1 MALLVEAVL
10 LFPFWSQ
17 RRSHSPRLHRQECL
31 FYCAA
36 SCRPLC
42 AFVPICK
49 KVSKNT
55 LGPCVAPTRAEI
67 PLLADLI
74 ETVPDAMAITDVDGN
89 MRRINRPWLDMFGY
103 GADDCIG
110 QGLVMVLQPGA
121 TPSVD
126 WMRGCALKPQR
137 LEVVGRRKDGVR
149 FPVDFRTTPLKTTH
163 GAVGLVAARDL
174 TDRWHA
180 EERILSALEQERKRI
195 ADDIHDDSLQAVTAA
210 SLRLQLL
217 RLSLHD
223 AGQLAVVSALEEL
236 LDLTMVRLRKLMFE
250 LRPAALEG
258 SGIAAAVRELLEGV
272 QGETGVAFEVQARL
286 ERDPPTG
293 RRTLLYR
300 IVEEAV
306 KGAAGTDGI
315 GVIKVD
321 LEDDDQGWRVRL
333 VHDGAGT
340 AGNGL
345 LRERARLAGGW
356 AQIEPSSGDQH
367 RVQAWIPEDPLSEPN
382 NTATF

>member
-1 MALLVEAVL
+1 
-10 LFPFWSQ
+10 
-17 RRSHSPRLHRQECL
+17 
-31 FYCAA
+31 
-36 SCRPLC
+36 
-42 AFVPICK
+42 
-49 KVSKNT
+49 
-55 LGPCVAPTRAEI
+55 
-67 PLLADLI
+67 
-74 ETVPDAMAITDVDGN
+74 MAITDIDGN
-89 MRRINRPWLDMFGY
+89 MRRINHPWMDLFGY
-103 GADDCIG
+103 VADDCIG

-121 TPSVD
+121 TPGTD
-126 WMRGCALKPQR
+126 WMRACALKPQR

-149 FPVDFRTTPLKTTH
+149 FPVDFRTTPLKTAH

-180 EERILSALEQERKRI
+180 EERILRALELERKRI

-223 AGQLAVVSALEEL
+223 PGQLAVVSALEEL

-258 SGIAAAVRELLEGV
+258 SGIAAAIRELLEGI

-286 ERDPPTG
+286 ERDPPTS

-306 KGAAGTDGI
+306 KGAASSDGI
-315 GVIKVD
+315 GLIRVD

-333 VHDGAGT
+333 VHDGAG

-356 AQIEPSSGDQH
+356 AQIEPLSGDQH
-367 RVQAWIPEDPLSEPN
+367 RVQAWIPEDPLSQPN
-382 NTATF
+382 NTAVS

>member
-1 MALLVEAVL
+1 
-10 LFPFWSQ
+10 
-17 RRSHSPRLHRQECL
+17 
-31 FYCAA
+31 
-36 SCRPLC
+36 
-42 AFVPICK
+42 
-49 KVSKNT
+49 
-55 LGPCVAPTRAEI
+55 
-67 PLLADLI
+67 
-74 ETVPDAMAITDVDGN
+74 
-89 MRRINRPWLDMFGY
+89 
-103 GADDCIG
+103 
-110 QGLVMVLQPGA
+110 
-121 TPSVD
+121 VD
-126 WMRGCALKPQR
+126 WMRACALTPQR

-149 FPVDFRTTPLKTTH
+149 FPVDFRTTPLKTAH

-258 SGIAAAVRELLEGV
+258 SGIAAAVRELLEGI

-306 KGAAGTDGI
+306 KGAAGSDGI

-321 LEDDDQGWRVRL
+321 LEDDDQGWKVRL

-356 AQIEPSSGDQH
+356 AQIEPSIGDQH

-382 NTATF
+382 NTASF

>member
-1 MALLVEAVL
+1 
-10 LFPFWSQ
+10 
-17 RRSHSPRLHRQECL
+17 
-31 FYCAA
+31 
-36 SCRPLC
+36 
-42 AFVPICK
+42 
-49 KVSKNT
+49 
-55 LGPCVAPTRAEI
+55 
-67 PLLADLI
+67 
-74 ETVPDAMAITDVDGN
+74 MAITDVEGN
-89 MRRINRPWLDMFGY
+89 MRRINGPWLDLFGY
-103 GADDCIG
+103 GAEDCIG
-110 QGLVMVLQPGA
+110 RGLLMVLQPGA
-121 TPSVD
+121 TPTMD
-126 WMRGCALKPQR
+126 WLRGCALKPQR
-137 LEVVGRRKDGVR
+137 LEVVGRRKDGIR
-149 FPVDFRTTPLKTTH
+149 FPVDFRTTPLKTAH

-217 RLSLHD
+217 RHSLHEPE
-223 AGQLAVVSALEEL
+223 QLAVVAALEGL
-236 LDLTMVRLRKLMFE
+236 LDLTMLRLRKLMFE

-258 SGIAAAVRELLEGV
+258 SGIAAAIRDLLEGV
-272 QGETGVAFEVQARL
+272 RGETGVAFEVQARL

-306 KGAAGTDGI
+306 KGAAHSDGI
-315 GVIKVD
+315 GVIRVD
-321 LEDDDQGWRVRL
+321 LEDDDQGWMVRL

-356 AQIEPSSGDQH
+356 AQIEPPSGDQH
-367 RVQAWIPEDPLSEPN
+367 RVRAWIPEDPLSEPN
-382 NTATF
+382 NTAAS

>member
-1 MALLVEAVL
+1 
-10 LFPFWSQ
+10 
-17 RRSHSPRLHRQECL
+17 
-31 FYCAA
+31 
-36 SCRPLC
+36 
-42 AFVPICK
+42 
-49 KVSKNT
+49 
-55 LGPCVAPTRAEI
+55 
-67 PLLADLI
+67 
-74 ETVPDAMAITDVDGN
+74 MAITDIDGN
-89 MRRINRPWLDMFGY
+89 MRRINRPWMDLFGY
-103 GADDCIG
+103 VADDCIG

-121 TPSVD
+121 TPGTD
-126 WMRGCALKPQR
+126 WMRACALKPQR

-149 FPVDFRTTPLKTTH
+149 FPVDFRTTPLKTAH

-180 EERILSALEQERKRI
+180 EERILRALELERKRI

-236 LDLTMVRLRKLMFE
+236 LDLTMVSLRKLMFE

-258 SGIAAAVRELLEGV
+258 SGIAAAIRELLEGI

-300 IVEEAV
+300 LVEEAV
-306 KGAAGTDGI
+306 KGAASSDGI
-315 GVIKVD
+315 GSIRVD
-321 LEDDDQGWRVRL
+321 LEDDDQGWMVRL

-340 AGNGL
+340 VGNGL

-356 AQIEPSSGDQH
+356 ARFEPSNGDQH
-367 RVQAWIPEDPLSEPN
+367 RVRAWIPEDPLSEPN
-382 NTATF
+382 ETPAT

>member
-1 MALLVEAVL
+1 VVRICAYLQKMEQEHVA
-10 LFPFWSQ
+10 FT
-17 RRSHSPRLHRQECL
+17 RRPEE
-31 FYCAA
+31 
-36 SCRPLC
+36 
-42 AFVPICK
+42 
-49 KVSKNT
+49 
-55 LGPCVAPTRAEI
+55 TRAEI

-74 ETVPDAMAITDVDGN
+74 ETVPDAMAITDVDGK
-89 MRRINRPWLDMFGY
+89 MRRINRPWLDLFGY
-103 GADDCIG
+103 QADDCIG

-121 TPSVD
+121 TPSTD
-126 WMRGCALKPQR
+126 WMRACAMKPQR

-149 FPVDFRTTPLKTTH
+149 FPVDFRTTPLKTAH

-217 RLSLHD
+217 RHSLHD
-223 AGQLAVVSALEEL
+223 PAQLGVVSALEEL
-236 LDLTMVRLRKLMFE
+236 LDLTMLRLRKLMFE

-272 QGETGVAFEVQARL
+272 RGETGVAFEIRARL

-306 KGAAGTDGI
+306 KGAASSDGI
-315 GVIKVD
+315 GSIRVD
-321 LEDDDQGWRVRL
+321 LEDNDQGWMVRL
-333 VHDGAGT
+333 VHDGAGA

-356 AQIEPSSGDQH
+356 AQIEPSTGDQH

-382 NTATF
+382 TTAAS

>member
-1 MALLVEAVL
+1 M
-10 LFPFWSQ
+10 
-17 RRSHSPRLHRQECL
+17 
-31 FYCAA
+31 
-36 SCRPLC
+36 
-42 AFVPICK
+42 
-49 KVSKNT
+49 
-55 LGPCVAPTRAEI
+55 

-89 MRRINRPWLDMFGY
+89 MRRINGPWLDLFGY

-110 QGLVMVLQPGA
+110 RGLVMVLQPGA

-149 FPVDFRTTPLKTTH
+149 FPVDFRTTPLKTAH

-180 EERILSALEQERKRI
+180 EERILRALEQERKRI

-210 SLRLQLL
+210 SLRVQLL
-217 RLSLHD
+217 RLTLHD
-223 AGQLAVVSALEEL
+223 PGQLAIVSALEEL

-272 QGETGVAFEVQARL
+272 QGETGVAFEVQTRL

-293 RRTLLYR
+293 RRMLLYR

-306 KGAAGTDGI
+306 KGAACSDGI
-315 GVIKVD
+315 GVIRVD
-321 LEDDDQGWRVRL
+321 LDDEDQGWMVRL

-356 AQIEPSSGDQH
+356 AQIELSSGDQH
-367 RVQAWIPEDPLSEPN
+367 RVRAWIPEDPLSEPN
-382 NTATF
+382 KSAAT

>member
-1 MALLVEAVL
+1 
-10 LFPFWSQ
+10 
-17 RRSHSPRLHRQECL
+17 
-31 FYCAA
+31 
-36 SCRPLC
+36 
-42 AFVPICK
+42 
-49 KVSKNT
+49 
-55 LGPCVAPTRAEI
+55 
-67 PLLADLI
+67 
-74 ETVPDAMAITDVDGN
+74 MAITDIDGN
-89 MRRINRPWLDMFGY
+89 MRRINRPWMDLFGY
-103 GADDCIG
+103 VADDCIG

-121 TPSVD
+121 TPGTD
-126 WMRGCALKPQR
+126 WMRACALKPQR

-149 FPVDFRTTPLKTTH
+149 FPVDFRTTPLKTAH

-180 EERILSALEQERKRI
+180 EERILRALELERKRI

-236 LDLTMVRLRKLMFE
+236 LDLTMVGLRKLMFE

-258 SGIAAAVRELLEGV
+258 SGIAAAIRELLEGI

-286 ERDPPTG
+286 ERDPPAG

-300 IVEEAV
+300 LVEEAV
-306 KGAAGTDGI
+306 KGAASSDGI
-315 GVIKVD
+315 GSIRVD
-321 LEDDDQGWRVRL
+321 LEDDDQGWMVRL

-340 AGNGL
+340 VGNGL

-367 RVQAWIPEDPLSEPN
+367 SVRAWIPEDPLSEPN
-382 NTATF
+382 DTPAT

>member
-1 MALLVEAVL
+1 
-10 LFPFWSQ
+10 
-17 RRSHSPRLHRQECL
+17 
-31 FYCAA
+31 
-36 SCRPLC
+36 
-42 AFVPICK
+42 VPICK
-49 KVSKNT
+49 KVSKNA
-55 LGPCVAPTRAEI
+55 LGPRVAPTRAEI

-74 ETVPDAMAITDVDGN
+74 EAVPDAMAITDVDGN
-89 MRRINRPWLDMFGY
+89 MRRINGPWLDLFGY

-110 QGLVMVLQPGA
+110 QRLVMVLQPGA

-126 WMRGCALKPQR
+126 WMRACALTPQR

-149 FPVDFRTTPLKTTH
+149 FPVDFRTTPLKTAH

-306 KGAAGTDGI
+306 KGAAGSDGI

-321 LEDDDQGWRVRL
+321 LEDDDQGWKVRL

-356 AQIEPSSGDQH
+356 AQIEPSIGDQH

-382 NTATF
+382 NTASF